1 MKYDVIV
8 VGAGP
13 GGANAAYHA
22 AKSGA
27 KVLIIDK
34 KSEIGVPVR
43 CAEAIVGTLLDEYD
57 IKPDRKWITN
67 NIGKF
72 KAYSSK
78 GREFILKTKTKGYIL
93 DRVNFEK
100 MLIAR
105 AEAQGAEVMLQSTVT
120 GLSKK
125 GLVVQE
131 TSDKV
136 RSTFSGKIIVGADG
150 VESRVGRWAGI
161 NTALEL
167 KDIGVC
173 AQYQLQN
180 LDLDPDSVELYWG
193 EKYAPGGYAWVFP
206 KNDNL
211 ANVGVIIP
219 GHFKYTARDVLDKF
233 VKTRA
238 PKGKIITSITGCV
251 PEFFPPDQ
259 LVKGNVMLVGDA
271 ARVSIPVTGGGI
283 GNAMF
288 TGKAAGELAG
298 TVIKNNLSLDH
309 LAEYNQIVHKKLS
322 KRLKRAYKLKERF
335 IKSEKNIERIFI
347 YLKLFM
353 WVHRLAPGFAEK
365 YGLKNLRY

>member
-8 VGAGP
+8 VGTGP

-22 AKSGA
+22 AKHGA

-43 CAEAIVGTLLDEYD
+43 CAEAVVSTLLDEYN
-57 IKPDRKWITN
+57 IKPDPKWIANTISN
-67 NIGKF
+67 F

-78 GREFILKTKTKGYIL
+78 GREIILKTRTKGYIL
-93 DRVNFEK
+93 DRINFEK
-100 MLIAR
+100 MLVAR

-125 GLVVQE
+125 GLIVQE
-131 TSDKV
+131 TNSKK
-136 RSTFSGKIIVGADG
+136 RSFFSRIIIGADG

-161 NTALEL
+161 NTTLAL

-180 LDLDPDSVELYWG
+180 LELDPNSVELYWG

-219 GHFKYTARDVLDKF
+219 GHFKYTAQDILDKF
-233 VKTRA
+233 VKNRA
-238 PKGKIITSITGCV
+238 PKSKILKHIKGCV
-251 PEFFPPDQ
+251 AETVPPDK
-259 LVKGNVMLVGDA
+259 LVKGNVILVGDA

-283 GNAMF
+283 GNALF
-288 TGKAAGELAG
+288 TGREAGELAG
-298 TVIKNNLSLDH
+298 KVIKNRESLDNLS
-309 LAEYNQIVHKKLS
+309 EYNQIVHKNLS
-322 KRLKRAYKLKERF
+322 KRLKRAYKLKEKF

-347 YLKLFM
+347 FLKLFM
-353 WVHRLAPGFAEK
+353 WVHKLAPGFVEK
-365 YGLKNLRY
+365 HGLKNLRY

>member
-13 GGANAAYHA
+13 GGANTAYHA
-22 AKSGA
+22 AKNGA

-43 CAEAIVGTLLDEYD
+43 CAEAIVSTLLDEYN

-67 NIGKF
+67 NISKF

-78 GREFILKTKTKGYIL
+78 GREFVLKTKTKGYIL

-100 MLIAR
+100 MLVTR
-105 AEAQGAEVMLQSTVT
+105 AEAQGAKVLLQSTVT

-125 GLVVQE
+125 GLVVQKAN
-131 TSDKV
+131 SKK
-136 RSTFSGKIIVGADG
+136 RSFFSGRIIIGADG

-161 NTALEL
+161 DTALEL
-167 KDIGVC
+167 EDIGVC

-180 LDLDPDSVELYWG
+180 LDLDTDSVELYWG

-219 GHFKYTARDVLDKF
+219 GHFKFTAIDVLDKF
-233 VKTRA
+233 VKLRA
-238 PKGKIITSITGCV
+238 PKGKIIKSIKGCV
-251 PEFFPPDQ
+251 AESFPPDQ

-283 GNAMF
+283 GNTMF
-288 TGKAAGELAG
+288 TGRAAGELAG
-298 TVIKNNLSLDH
+298 KVVKNKLSLDH
-309 LAEYNQIVHKKLS
+309 LAEYNQVVHKKLT

-335 IKSEKNIERIFI
+335 IKNEKNIERIFI
-347 YLKLFM
+347 YLKFFM